1 MNYTIMM
8 RLLTILLTGA
18 AFILLAKG
26 GKLSVKAPVLIWL
39 FHAFIYHTTVLFLC
53 PLLNSCIGTETA
65 LILNVWSMGIR
76 LQAILTVLIGTLY
89 LRKVGGDPAIML
101 SNILS
106 DESENEIN
114 TWLDNV
120 LDKINLVPEGS
131 LIGGD

>member
-39 FHAFIYHTTVLFLC
+39 FNALAYHTVVFFIC
-53 PLLNSCIGTETA
+53 PQADSCIGSETA
-65 LILNVWSMGIR
+65 FILNAFSMGIR

-89 LRKVGGDPAIML
+89 LRRVGGSATKVL
-101 SNILS
+101 ANLLS
-106 DESENEIN
+106 DESEVE
-114 TWLDNV
+114 TWLDDILAKVNF
-120 LDKINLVPEGS
+120 LPEGS